1 MMVGSSKKL
10 YVYYDERYPYSWIP
24 HNIAKII
31 AKELEKYD
39 FETIDA
45 TSLKNILSEGSKTTD
60 KEYVVVFAQ
69 DVVPDLILD
78 NPYNPTANS
87 LLRLFLN
94 AGHSIVWIGDVPL
107 YYVGKIDG
115 GKINTPNAMQS
126 VLGIN
131 SNFINTNK
139 PVMLTLQGIMFGLP
153 TWIGMRPHNRSPRSG
168 VSPIPLAIAGD
179 NTEYV
184 HAFIMCYKPRVFVPF
199 GFIRIYDF
207 PINKPDLITEQ
218 FIRGIISVAT
228 RDLVTPIWSE
238 IKILSERVNKIAE
251 ELDTKF
257 STLKSEIDSLKTIVN
272 EILKLEKEILETIK
286 GKQEDG
292 KS

>member
-1 MMVGSSKKL
+1 MVVGLSKKL
-10 YVYYDERYPYSWIP
+10 YVYYDEKYPYSWVP

-31 AKELEKYD
+31 ARELEKFD
-39 FETIDA
+39 FEAIDA
-45 TSLKNILSEGSKTTD
+45 SNLKNILNEGSRTTD

-78 NPYNPTANS
+78 NPNNPTANS
-87 LLRLFLN
+87 LLRTFLN
-94 AGHSIVWIGDVPL
+94 AGHSVVWIGDIPL
-107 YYVGKIDG
+107 YYVGMPDR
-115 GKINTPNAMQS
+115 KINTPNAMQN
-126 VLGIN
+126 VLGVP
-131 SNFINTNK
+131 SSFINTNK
-139 PVMLTLQGIMFGLP
+139 PVSLTTDGITLGLP
-153 TWIGMRPHNRSPRSG
+153 VWIGRRPHQKGAAPSY
-168 VSPIPLAIAGD
+168 IPLATAID
-179 NTEYV
+179 NVQYA
-184 HAFIMCYKPRVFVPF
+184 HAFIMSYKQSAS

-207 PINKPDLITEQ
+207 PISKADLITEQ

-238 IKILSERVNKIAE
+238 IKILSNRVSKIAE

-257 STLKSEIDSLKTIVN
+257 STLKSEVDSLKTIVN

-286 GKQEDG
+286 GKQEDE

>member
-1 MMVGSSKKL
+1 MVVGSSKKL

-24 HNIAKII
+24 HDIAKII
-31 AKELEKYD
+31 ARELEKYD
-39 FETIDA
+39 FEAIDA

-78 NPYNPTANS
+78 NPDNPTANS

-94 AGHSIVWIGDVPL
+94 VGHSIVWIGDVPL

-115 GKINTPNAMQS
+115 GKINTPNAMQN

-131 SNFINTNK
+131 SNFIDTNK
-139 PVMLTLQGIMFGLP
+139 PVMLTVYGIMFGLP
-153 TWIGMRPHNRSPRSG
+153 TWIGTRPHLSSQVSGTPTPWALATAIDNRQY
-168 VSPIPLAIAGD
+168 L
-179 NTEYV
+179 
-184 HAFIMCYKPRVFVPF
+184 HAFVIPYKQAPF

-207 PINKPDLITEQ
+207 PINKADFITEQ

-257 STLKSEIDSLKTIVN
+257 STLKSEIDSLRTMVD
-272 EILKLEKEILETIK
+272 EILKLEKEILEAIR
-286 GKQEDG
+286 GKQGDK
-292 KS
+292 KSS